1 MLSDIQSDL
10 KNMSIAVL
18 DLQSQLEV
26 ELSASDLQDIGKLA
40 DIYVN
45 QHRTVKKSQD
55 KNKEESANTRFRIMF
70 EILMSHCAI
79 QFKHLDSKNR
89 PKQYRRYITALVT
102 ESEVQKVYLPMLLQY
117 ASVRQV
123 RKHVQDFYQERDATI
138 SIFWNN
144 FGIEVLRKGITIE
157 DDETYKQQL
166 QLVARE
172 TILKQL
178 SAPYRRLVQSGGLP
192 RGVARE
198 AMLSFL
204 GIVSWYLGEEDADED
219 DDIPA
224 LKTLLGPIESED
236 EYEPSSESE
245 IDSEPAPRKSRK
257 AGPSATKSAKAATS
271 SKKKGKSRA
280 SHAED
285 WSASGRMSSVNTDT
299 ILTVMRQ
306 TRRVPHCLNHRKQ
319 GLKSRKSKVR
329 KSPPGNQLY
338 TELEVGN
345 K

>member
-18 DLQSQLEV
+18 DLRSQVEV
-26 ELSASDLQDIGKLA
+26 ELSASDLQDIEKLA
-40 DIYVN
+40 DVYVN
-45 QHRTVKKSQD
+45 QHRAVKKSQD
-55 KNKEESANTRFRIMF
+55 KKKEESANTRFRIMF

-79 QFKHLDSKNR
+79 KLKHLDKKNR

-117 ASVRQV
+117 ASVREV
-123 RKHVQDFYQERDATI
+123 RQHVQDFYQERDATL

-204 GIVSWYLGEEDADED
+204 GVVSRYLGDEDADED
-219 DDIPA
+219 DDLPA
-224 LKTLLGPIESED
+224 LKTLLGPVESEEE

-257 AGPSATKSAKAATS
+257 AGPSATKSTKAATS

-285 WSASGRMSSVNTDT
+285 RSASGRMSSVNTDT
-299 ILTVMRQ
+299 HTDGSATDKETAPPSKPSETPAQVSK
-306 TRRVPHCLNHRKQ
+306 KQ
-319 GLKSRKSKVR
+319 GKESAGKSSVHRAA
-329 KSPPGNQLY
+329 G
-338 TELEVGN
+338 G
-345 K
+345 